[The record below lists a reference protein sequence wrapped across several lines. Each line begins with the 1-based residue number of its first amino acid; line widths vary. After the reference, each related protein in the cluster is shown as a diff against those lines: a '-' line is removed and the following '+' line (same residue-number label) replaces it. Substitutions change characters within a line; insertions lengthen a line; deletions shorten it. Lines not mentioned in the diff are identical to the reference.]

1 MSEHLLLQAV
11 AFLATAVFVVPIFKW
26 AKQAP
31 ILGFLAAGLIL
42 GPSGFALVAHPDAVL
57 HFAELGVVLMLFL
70 LGLELSPKILWQL
83 RHSIFILGAAQLFG
97 STIVIYLGLYLF
109 NLEFYTQVFL
119 AYTLALSSTAF
130 AVQLM
135 SDNQQLSTPMGRDG
149 FAVLLFQDLAVIP
162 LLLLTAWLG
171 RQVGTATEEAHIA
184 PWYLIA
190 LTFLGL
196 ALAGKFGLPLLL
208 KIVANTHVREL
219 QTALALLL
227 VMGSAWWMEHL
238 GLSMGLGAFIAGVI
252 LANSHYRHQLE
263 SDIEPFKGLLLGLFF
278 MAVGM
283 SMPLSLMLTHTA
295 WVIGVLVL
303 LLVFKTVLLAVVA
316 KLKGHSARE
325 AVMLGALLS
334 EGGEFAFVLLAQAQ
348 GTNLIENELAG
359 SAILA
364 IGMSMIMTPWLYT
377 ALCNLTD
384 KKSSVKP
391 EYDEI
396 ENLKGRIVIA
406 GFGRFGQMI
415 ARISASMGI
424 PFTALDKDATHVDFV
439 RKFGNEV
446 FYGDASRLDLLQ
458 KAEVEKAS
466 VFVLAVDNVDS
477 SIAIA
482 KLIKDNFPEI
492 SLIARARNRLHAYE
506 LYELGVHYVYRETF
520 ESSLEAAKQTLIELG
535 IPEGTAADKVC
546 VFKRFDI
553 EHLQESIAI
562 RNDREAL
569 FKLARDGRKELASL
583 MQADRED
590 S

>member
-1 MSEHLLLQAV
+1 MSENLLLQAV
-11 AFLATAVFVVPIFKW
+11 VFLATAVLVVPLFKW
-26 AKQAP
+26 LKQAP
-31 ILGFLAAGLIL
+31 ILGFLAAGLVL
-42 GPSGFALVAHPDAVL
+42 GPSGFAFVPHPDAVL

-97 STIVIYLGLYLF
+97 SAVIIFLGLYLF
-109 NLEFYTQVFL
+109 DLAFYTQVFL
-119 AYTLALSSTAF
+119 AYALALSSTAF

-171 RQVGTATEEAHIA
+171 RQVGSTGDEAQIA
-184 PWYLIA
+184 PWYFIVA
-190 LTFLGL
+190 TFLVLGL
-196 ALAGKFGLPLLL
+196 AGKYGLPLLL

-263 SDIEPFKGLLLGLFF
+263 TDIEPFKGLLLGLFF

-283 SMPLSLMLTHTA
+283 AMPLSLLLTHTA
-295 WVIGVLVL
+295 WVVGILIL
-303 LLVFKTVLLAVVA
+303 LLGFKTILLAIVA
-316 KLKGHSARE
+316 KLKGHSVRD

-348 GTNLIENELAG
+348 GTGLIEDDLAG

-364 IGMSMIMTPWLYT
+364 IGLSMVMTPWLYT
-377 ALCNLTD
+377 ALCKLTLP
-384 KKSSVKP
+384 KNAEAP

-396 ENLKGRIVIA
+396 ENLQGRVVIA

-424 PFTALDKDATHVDFV
+424 PFTALDKDASHVDFV
-439 RKFGNEV
+439 RQFGNEV
-446 FYGDASRLDLLQ
+446 FYGDASRLDLLE
-458 KAEVEKAS
+458 KAEVGSAS
-466 VFVLAVDNVDS
+466 VFVLAVDDVDS

-482 KLIKDNFPEI
+482 RLIKQHFPDV
-492 SLIARARNRLHAYE
+492 SLIARARNRRHAYE
-506 LYELGVHYVYRETF
+506 LYELGVQYVYRETF
-520 ESSLEAAKQTLIELG
+520 HTSLEAAKRTLIELG
-535 IPEGTAADKVC
+535 IPEGTAADKVNL
-546 VFKRFDI
+546 FKQYDI
-553 EHLQESIAI
+553 ERLKQTMAVRH
-562 RNDREAL
+562 DKDAL
-569 FKLARDGRKELASL
+569 LKMAKDGRKELASL
-583 MQADRED
+583 MQADRQET
-590 S
+590 